1 MDRTIEL
8 KFRAPKI
15 DSVFDRSPRWFSW
28 QPRNLLTLG
37 REFESRCRHTNCGFS
52 PQKNTSYNINK

>member
-15 DSVFDRSPRWFSW
+15 DSV
-28 QPRNLLTLG
+28 LALTGGKGEIFLSKVDCDKKLG
-37 REFESRCRHTNCGFS
+37 G
-52 PQKNTSYNINK
+52 